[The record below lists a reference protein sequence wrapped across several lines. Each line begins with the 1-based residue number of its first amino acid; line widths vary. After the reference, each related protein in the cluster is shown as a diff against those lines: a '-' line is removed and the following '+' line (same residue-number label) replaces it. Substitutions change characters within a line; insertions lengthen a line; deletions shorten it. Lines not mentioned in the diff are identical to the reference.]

1 MSGKTATMPEVRLV
15 EAAPLADKVF
25 TTERVGIS
33 RKTHEAHF
41 KLFQGYAN
49 KTNEIRRALAETEID
64 PSKANQ
70 VYSAVRALKAD
81 YSFAYG
87 GFLNHELY
95 FDTLGGEGDPSGA
108 LADQIAADFGSHDA
122 WKTDLKAAGMAGR
135 GWAWLAWD
143 RNEGRLAN
151 FLGDAQNTYP
161 MWNCVP
167 LVGLDV
173 YEHAYYLDF
182 GTDRASHIDAFLQ
195 AIDWDAVSKRFN
207 SAKG

>member
-1 MSGKTATMPEVRLV
+1 MNGKTATMPEVRLV
-15 EAAPLADKVF
+15 EAAPLAEKVF
-25 TTERVGIS
+25 TTEKAGIS

-49 KTNEIRRALAETEID
+49 KTNEIRKALAEMEID

-70 VYSAVRALKAD
+70 VYSAIRALKAD
-81 YSFAYG
+81 YSFAYC
-87 GFLNHELY
+87 GFLNHQLY

-108 LADQIAADFGSHDA
+108 LADRIAQDFGSVEN
-122 WKTDLKAAGMAGR
+122 WKNDLKATGMAGR

-143 RNEGRLAN
+143 RNEGCLAN
-151 FLGDAQNTYP
+151 FLGDAQNTFP

-195 AIDWDAVSKRFN
+195 VIDWASVAKRF
-207 SAKG
+207 AKASG